1 MAQSAATRLDVF
13 SVCVWSC
20 SCCLRCNG
28 CHRAE
33 LEGQLQNKDIF
44 HEDWYAHLAYNM
56 ESSELVDDGYKSDRC
71 AVSSRE
77 VARFRCTDCSCIA
90 NKPGQVSTKAGS
102 LSSKLPAL
110 VAGWMLLSAQKTSRW
125 R

>member
-1 MAQSAATRLDVF
+1 MHLFTVG
-13 SVCVWSC
+13 VGSC

-44 HEDWYAHLAYNM
+44 HEDWYAYLEYNM
-56 ESSELVDDGYKSDRC
+56 ESIEVVEDGHISDDS

-77 VARFRCTDCSCIA
+77 LARCR
-90 NKPGQVSTKAGS
+90 
-102 LSSKLPAL
+102 L
-110 VAGWMLLSAQKTSRW
+110 
-125 R
+125 